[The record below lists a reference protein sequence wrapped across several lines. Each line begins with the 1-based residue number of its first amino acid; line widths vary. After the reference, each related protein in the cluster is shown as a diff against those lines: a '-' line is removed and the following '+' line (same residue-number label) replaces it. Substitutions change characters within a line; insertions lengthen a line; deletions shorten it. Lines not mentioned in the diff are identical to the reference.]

1 MAYKAEI
8 EIVNY
13 FLYIFGPI
21 FTARDPKIYSWVVW
35 GQSQVMGDEEQCS
48 DTKEESRY
56 AKKDQDEDADIMKTE
71 FVSLRR
77 KLTPFV
83 GKIWCCG
90 PLSSGVTAVG
100 LTYCVAVTL
109 SLLFYLSTVT
119 LTQFITVIVVVFSS
133 VVVLLVN
140 LLLLYGSARQKPHL
154 LLPWLAV
161 TIPGTLALLIYTAVQ
176 FHKLQ
181 PYQAVYV
188 GGLLLSTYFCAVV
201 VTQLHKLRATG
212 GKKKPKTLEG
222 GKEEQTEAVLVP
234 GEDTLLVELSPGLP
248 RPEEVID
255 VEKEVKLSANNPFLE
270 DVFKVKALQRAAKQA
285 RTTMD
290 IRSDFTPF
298 KSKEEKAAQDD
309 KKEVEV
315 PAKLRIFL
323 PTTGNDAEESDFDFS
338 FNDPVFDSSLVAAS
352 HQDPME

>member
-1 MAYKAEI
+1 
-8 EIVNY
+8 
-13 FLYIFGPI
+13 
-21 FTARDPKIYSWVVW
+21 
-35 GQSQVMGDEEQCS
+35 MGEEEGNS
-48 DTKEESRY
+48 PLREERQ
-56 AKKDQDEDADIMKTE
+56 KVEEGERMKRE
-71 FVSLRR
+71 MGSLRSR
-77 KLTPFV
+77 LTPFL

-176 FHKLQ
+176 FHKLR

-188 GGLLLSTYFCAVV
+188 GSLLLSIYFCAVV
-201 VTQLHKLRATG
+201 VTQLHKLRAGLATG
-212 GKKKPKTLEG
+212 GKKKPRTIEG
-222 GKEEQTEAVLVP
+222 GEEEEEKLQQKTEDVLVP

-248 RPEEVID
+248 RPEEVIN
-255 VEKEVKLSANNPFLE
+255 VEKEVKLSATNPFLE
-270 DVFKVKALQRAAKQA
+270 DVFKVKAMQRAAKQ
-285 RTTMD
+285 TTTSMD

-298 KSKEEKAAQDD
+298 KSKEEKAGREENEDV
-309 KKEVEV
+309 EVEL

-338 FNDPVFDSSLVAAS
+338 FNDPVFDSSLVASS
-352 HQDPME
+352 HPDPSD

>member
-1 MAYKAEI
+1 MGSPLREERRKVAEG
-8 EIVNY
+8 ERMKKE
-13 FLYIFGPI
+13 G
-21 FTARDPKIYSWVVW
+21 
-35 GQSQVMGDEEQCS
+35 MG
-48 DTKEESRY
+48 
-56 AKKDQDEDADIMKTE
+56 
-71 FVSLRR
+71 SLRSR
-77 KLTPFV
+77 LTPFL

-133 VVVLLVN
+133 VIVLLVN

-161 TIPGTLALLIYTAVQ
+161 TMPGTLALLIYTAVQ
-176 FHKLQ
+176 FHKLR

-188 GGLLLSTYFCAVV
+188 GALLLSTYFCAVV
-201 VTQLHKLRATG
+201 VTQLHKLRASLATG
-212 GKKKPKTLEG
+212 GKKKPRTIEG
-222 GKEEQTEAVLVP
+222 GEEEEEKLQQKTEDILVP
-234 GEDTLLVELSPGLP
+234 GEETFLVELSPGLP
-248 RPEEVID
+248 RPEEVIN
-255 VEKEVKLSANNPFLE
+255 VEKEVKLSATNPFLE
-270 DVFKVKALQRAAKQA
+270 DVFKVKAMQRAAKQA
-285 RTTMD
+285 TTSMD

-298 KSKEEKAAQDD
+298 KSKEEKAGQEEN
-309 KKEVEV
+309 EVEV

-338 FNDPVFDSSLVAAS
+338 FNDPVFDSSLVASS
-352 HQDPME
+352 HPDPLD

>member
-1 MAYKAEI
+1 MGSPLREERRKVAEG
-8 EIVNY
+8 ERMKKE
-13 FLYIFGPI
+13 G
-21 FTARDPKIYSWVVW
+21 
-35 GQSQVMGDEEQCS
+35 MG
-48 DTKEESRY
+48 
-56 AKKDQDEDADIMKTE
+56 
-71 FVSLRR
+71 SLRSR
-77 KLTPFV
+77 LTPFL

-133 VVVLLVN
+133 VIVLLVN

-161 TIPGTLALLIYTAVQ
+161 TMPGTLALLIYTAVQ
-176 FHKLQ
+176 FHKLR

-188 GGLLLSTYFCAVV
+188 GALLLSTYFCAVV
-201 VTQLHKLRATG
+201 VTQLHKLRASLATG
-212 GKKKPKTLEG
+212 GKKKPRTIEG
-222 GKEEQTEAVLVP
+222 GEEEEEKLQQKTEDILVP
-234 GEDTLLVELSPGLP
+234 GEETFLVELSPGLP
-248 RPEEVID
+248 RPEEVIN
-255 VEKEVKLSANNPFLE
+255 VEKEVKLSATNPFLE
-270 DVFKVKALQRAAKQA
+270 DVFKVKGMQRAAKQS
-285 RTTMD
+285 TTSMD

-298 KSKEEKAAQDD
+298 KSKEEKEV
-309 KKEVEV
+309 KEEEEL

-338 FNDPVFDSSLVAAS
+338 FNDPVFDSSLVASS
-352 HQDPME
+352 HPDPLD

>member
-1 MAYKAEI
+1 MKKEI
-8 EIVNY
+8 
-13 FLYIFGPI
+13 
-21 FTARDPKIYSWVVW
+21 
-35 GQSQVMGDEEQCS
+35 GDLR
-48 DTKEESRY
+48 SRL
-56 AKKDQDEDADIMKTE
+56 A
-71 FVSLRR
+71 
-77 KLTPFV
+77 PFF

-133 VVVLLVN
+133 VIVLLVN

-176 FHKLQ
+176 FHKLR

-201 VTQLHKLRATG
+201 VTQLHKLRAKLSPG
-212 GKKKPKTLEG
+212 GKRKPRTIEG
-222 GKEEQTEAVLVP
+222 GEEEEKLQRKTEDVLVP

-248 RPEEVID
+248 RPEEVIN
-255 VEKEVKLSANNPFLE
+255 VEKEVKLSATNPFLE
-270 DVFKVKALQRAAKQA
+270 DVFKVKAMQRAAKQA
-285 RTTMD
+285 TTSMD

-298 KSKEEKAAQDD
+298 KSKEEKAG
-309 KKEVEV
+309 KEENEEEL

-338 FNDPVFDSSLVAAS
+338 FNDPVFDSSLVAS
-352 HQDPME
+352 THPDPLD

>member
-1 MAYKAEI
+1 MGEEEGNSPLREERRKVDEGERMKKEI
-8 EIVNY
+8 
-13 FLYIFGPI
+13 G
-21 FTARDPKIYSWVVW
+21 
-35 GQSQVMGDEEQCS
+35 
-48 DTKEESRY
+48 
-56 AKKDQDEDADIMKTE
+56 
-71 FVSLRR
+71 SLRSR
-77 KLTPFV
+77 LTPFL

-133 VVVLLVN
+133 VIVLLVN

-161 TIPGTLALLIYTAVQ
+161 TMPGTLALLIYTAVQ
-176 FHKLQ
+176 FHKLR

-201 VTQLHKLRATG
+201 VTQLHKLRAGLATG
-212 GKKKPKTLEG
+212 GKKKPRTIEG
-222 GKEEQTEAVLVP
+222 GEEEEEKLQRKTEDILVP

-248 RPEEVID
+248 RPEEVIN
-255 VEKEVKLSANNPFLE
+255 VEKEVKLSATNPFLD
-270 DVFKVKALQRAAKQA
+270 DVFKVKAMQRAAKQA
-285 RTTMD
+285 TTSMD

-298 KSKEEKAAQDD
+298 KSKEEKAAQMEENEAE
-309 KKEVEV
+309 KEL

-323 PTTGNDAEESDFDFS
+323 PGNEGNDADESDFDFS
-338 FNDPVFDSSLVAAS
+338 FNDPVFDSSLVASS
-352 HQDPME
+352 HPDPLD

>member
-1 MAYKAEI
+1 
-8 EIVNY
+8 
-13 FLYIFGPI
+13 
-21 FTARDPKIYSWVVW
+21 
-35 GQSQVMGDEEQCS
+35 MGEEECTSPLRDEERRKVEEGERMK
-48 DTKEESRY
+48 KE
-56 AKKDQDEDADIMKTE
+56 IG
-71 FVSLRR
+71 SLRSR
-77 KLTPFV
+77 LTPFL

-133 VVVLLVN
+133 VIVLLVN

-161 TIPGTLALLIYTAVQ
+161 TMPGTLALLIYTAVQ
-176 FHKLQ
+176 FHKLR

-201 VTQLHKLRATG
+201 VTQLHKLRAGLASTG
-212 GKKKPKTLEG
+212 GKKKPRTIEG
-222 GKEEQTEAVLVP
+222 GEEEEEEEEKLQQKKLEDVLVP

-248 RPEEVID
+248 RPEEVIN
-255 VEKEVKLSANNPFLE
+255 VEKEVKLSSTNPFLE
-270 DVFKVKALQRAAKQA
+270 DVFKVKAMQRAAKQV
-285 RTTMD
+285 TTTSMD

-298 KSKEEKAAQDD
+298 KSKEEKAARDEEN
-309 KKEVEV
+309 EVEV
-315 PAKLRIFL
+315 ELPAKLRIFL
-323 PTTGNDAEESDFDFS
+323 PGNEGNDADESDFDFS
-338 FNDPVFDSSLVAAS
+338 FNDPVFDSSLVAS
-352 HQDPME
+352 NHPDPLD

>member
-1 MAYKAEI
+1 MKKE
-8 EIVNY
+8 
-13 FLYIFGPI
+13 G
-21 FTARDPKIYSWVVW
+21 
-35 GQSQVMGDEEQCS
+35 MG
-48 DTKEESRY
+48 
-56 AKKDQDEDADIMKTE
+56 
-71 FVSLRR
+71 SLRSR
-77 KLTPFV
+77 LTPFI

-176 FHKLQ
+176 FHKLR

-188 GGLLLSTYFCAVV
+188 GGLLLSICFCAVV
-201 VTQLHKLRATG
+201 VTHLHKLRAGLSKTG
-212 GKKKPKTLEG
+212 GKKKPRTIEG
-222 GKEEQTEAVLVP
+222 GEEEKLQQKMEDALVP

-248 RPEEVID
+248 RPEEVIN
-255 VEKEVKLSANNPFLE
+255 VEKEVKLSATNPFLE
-270 DVFKVKALQRAAKQA
+270 DVFKVKAMQRAAKQS
-285 RTTMD
+285 TTSMD

-298 KSKEEKAAQDD
+298 KSKEEKDE
-309 KKEVEV
+309 KEEEL
-315 PAKLRIFL
+315 PAKLRI
-323 PTTGNDAEESDFDFS
+323 
-338 FNDPVFDSSLVAAS
+338 
-352 HQDPME
+352 

>member
-1 MAYKAEI
+1 
-8 EIVNY
+8 
-13 FLYIFGPI
+13 
-21 FTARDPKIYSWVVW
+21 
-35 GQSQVMGDEEQCS
+35 MGEEEGNS
-48 DTKEESRY
+48 PLREER
-56 AKKDQDEDADIMKTE
+56 QTVEEGERMKRE
-71 FVSLRR
+71 MGSLRSR
-77 KLTPFV
+77 LTPFL

-176 FHKLQ
+176 FHKLR

-188 GGLLLSTYFCAVV
+188 GGLLLSIYFCAVV
-201 VTQLHKLRATG
+201 VTQLHKLRAGLATG
-212 GKKKPKTLEG
+212 GKKKPRTIEG
-222 GKEEQTEAVLVP
+222 GEEEEEKLQKKTEDVLVP

-248 RPEEVID
+248 RPEEVIN
-255 VEKEVKLSANNPFLE
+255 VEKEVKLSATNPFLE
-270 DVFKVKALQRAAKQA
+270 DVFKVKAMQRAAKQA
-285 RTTMD
+285 TTSMD

-298 KSKEEKAAQDD
+298 KSKEEKAG
-309 KKEVEV
+309 EEENEEEL

-338 FNDPVFDSSLVAAS
+338 FNDPVFDSSLVASS
-352 HQDPME
+352 HPDPLD

>member
-1 MAYKAEI
+1 
-8 EIVNY
+8 
-13 FLYIFGPI
+13 
-21 FTARDPKIYSWVVW
+21 
-35 GQSQVMGDEEQCS
+35 MGEEEGNS
-48 DTKEESRY
+48 PLREERQ
-56 AKKDQDEDADIMKTE
+56 KVEEGERMKRE
-71 FVSLRR
+71 MGSLRSR
-77 KLTPFV
+77 LTPFL

-176 FHKLQ
+176 FHKLR

-188 GGLLLSTYFCAVV
+188 GSLLLSIYFCAVV
-201 VTQLHKLRATG
+201 VTQLHKLRAGLATG
-212 GKKKPKTLEG
+212 GKKKPRTIEAGEEEEEKLQKKTED
-222 GKEEQTEAVLVP
+222 VLVP

-248 RPEEVID
+248 RPEEVIN
-255 VEKEVKLSANNPFLE
+255 VEKEVKLSATNPFLE
-270 DVFKVKALQRAAKQA
+270 DVFKVKAMQRAAKQS
-285 RTTMD
+285 TTSMD

-298 KSKEEKAAQDD
+298 KSKEEKAG
-309 KKEVEV
+309 EEENEEEL

-323 PTTGNDAEESDFDFS
+323 PTTDNDAEESDFDFS
-338 FNDPVFDSSLVAAS
+338 FNDPVFDSSLVASS
-352 HQDPME
+352 HPDPLD

>member
-1 MAYKAEI
+1 
-8 EIVNY
+8 
-13 FLYIFGPI
+13 
-21 FTARDPKIYSWVVW
+21 
-35 GQSQVMGDEEQCS
+35 MGEEEGNS
-48 DTKEESRY
+48 PLREE
-56 AKKDQDEDADIMKTE
+56 
-71 FVSLRR
+71 RR
-77 KLTPFV
+77 KVEEGEKMKKEIGDLRSRLAPFL

-133 VVVLLVN
+133 VIVLLVN

-176 FHKLQ
+176 FHKLR

-201 VTQLHKLRATG
+201 VTQLHKLRAKLSPG
-212 GKKKPKTLEG
+212 GKRKPRTIEG
-222 GKEEQTEAVLVP
+222 GEEEGEERLRQKTEAVLIP

-255 VEKEVKLSANNPFLE
+255 VEKEVKLSATNPLLE
-270 DVFKVKALQRAAKQA
+270 DVFKVKAMQRAAKQ
-285 RTTMD
+285 TTTSMD

-298 KSKEEKAAQDD
+298 KSKEEKAGREENEDV
-309 KKEVEV
+309 EVEL

-338 FNDPVFDSSLVAAS
+338 FNDPVFDSSLVASS
-352 HQDPME
+352 HPDPSD

>member
-1 MAYKAEI
+1 
-8 EIVNY
+8 
-13 FLYIFGPI
+13 
-21 FTARDPKIYSWVVW
+21 
-35 GQSQVMGDEEQCS
+35 MGEEEGNS
-48 DTKEESRY
+48 PLREER
-56 AKKDQDEDADIMKTE
+56 QTVEEGERMKRE
-71 FVSLRR
+71 MGSLRSR
-77 KLTPFV
+77 LTPFL

-188 GGLLLSTYFCAVV
+188 GGLLLSIYFCAVV
-201 VTQLHKLRATG
+201 VTQLHKLRAGLATG
-212 GKKKPKTLEG
+212 GKKKPRTIEG
-222 GKEEQTEAVLVP
+222 GEEEEEKLQKKTEDVLVP

-248 RPEEVID
+248 RPEEVIN
-255 VEKEVKLSANNPFLE
+255 VEKEVKLSATNPFLE
-270 DVFKVKALQRAAKQA
+270 DVFKVKAMQRAAKQS
-285 RTTMD
+285 TTSMD

-298 KSKEEKAAQDD
+298 KSKEEKTG
-309 KKEVEV
+309 EEENEEEL

-323 PTTGNDAEESDFDFS
+323 PTTDNDAEESDFDFS
-338 FNDPVFDSSLVAAS
+338 FNDPVFDSSLVASS
-352 HQDPME
+352 HPDPLD

>member
-1 MAYKAEI
+1 MGEEGGNSPLREERRKVEEGERMKKEI
-8 EIVNY
+8 
-13 FLYIFGPI
+13 G
-21 FTARDPKIYSWVVW
+21 
-35 GQSQVMGDEEQCS
+35 
-48 DTKEESRY
+48 
-56 AKKDQDEDADIMKTE
+56 
-71 FVSLRR
+71 SLRSR
-77 KLTPFV
+77 LTPFL

-133 VVVLLVN
+133 VIVLLVN

-161 TIPGTLALLIYTAVQ
+161 TMPGTLALLIYTAVQ
-176 FHKLQ
+176 FHKLR

-201 VTQLHKLRATG
+201 VTQLHKLRAGLATG
-212 GKKKPKTLEG
+212 GKKKPRTIEG
-222 GKEEQTEAVLVP
+222 GEEEEEKLQQKAEDVLVP

-248 RPEEVID
+248 RPEEVIN
-255 VEKEVKLSANNPFLE
+255 VEKEVKLSATNPFLE
-270 DVFKVKALQRAAKQA
+270 DVFKMKAMQRAAKQA
-285 RTTMD
+285 TTSMD

-298 KSKEEKAAQDD
+298 KSKEDKAGQEEN
-309 KKEVEV
+309 EVEV

-323 PTTGNDAEESDFDFS
+323 PTTCNDAEESDFDFS
-338 FNDPVFDSSLVAAS
+338 FNDPVFDSSLVASS
-352 HQDPME
+352 HPDPLD

>member
-1 MAYKAEI
+1 MREEDQRLREERRKVAE
-8 EIVNY
+8 EERMRRE
-13 FLYIFGPI
+13 G
-21 FTARDPKIYSWVVW
+21 
-35 GQSQVMGDEEQCS
+35 MG
-48 DTKEESRY
+48 
-56 AKKDQDEDADIMKTE
+56 
-71 FVSLRR
+71 SLRSR
-77 KLTPFV
+77 LSPFL

-161 TIPGTLALLIYTAVQ
+161 TIPGTMALLIYTAVQ

-298 KSKEEKAAQDD
+298 KSKEEKAAQEEE
-309 KKEVEV
+309 KEVEV

>member
-1 MAYKAEI
+1 M
-8 EIVNY
+8 
-13 FLYIFGPI
+13 
-21 FTARDPKIYSWVVW
+21 
-35 GQSQVMGDEEQCS
+35 
-48 DTKEESRY
+48 
-56 AKKDQDEDADIMKTE
+56 
-71 FVSLRR
+71 
-77 KLTPFV
+77 
-83 GKIWCCG
+83 
-90 PLSSGVTAVG
+90 
-100 LTYCVAVTL
+100 
-109 SLLFYLSTVT
+109 
-119 LTQFITVIVVVFSS
+119 VVFSS

-161 TIPGTLALLIYTAVQ
+161 TIPGTMALLIYTAVQ

-270 DVFKVKALQRAAKQA
+270 DVFKVKASQRAAKQA
-285 RTTMD
+285 GTTMD

-298 KSKEEKAAQDD
+298 KSKEEKTAQDD
-309 KKEVEV
+309 EKEVEV

>member
-1 MAYKAEI
+1 
-8 EIVNY
+8 
-13 FLYIFGPI
+13 
-21 FTARDPKIYSWVVW
+21 
-35 GQSQVMGDEEQCS
+35 MGEEEGNSPLREERQKVEEGERMK
-48 DTKEESRY
+48 KE
-56 AKKDQDEDADIMKTE
+56 MG
-71 FVSLRR
+71 SLRSR
-77 KLTPFV
+77 LTPFF

-161 TIPGTLALLIYTAVQ
+161 TMPGTLALLIYTAVQ
-176 FHKLQ
+176 FHKLR

-188 GGLLLSTYFCAVV
+188 GSLLLSIYFCAVV
-201 VTQLHKLRATG
+201 VTQLHKLRAGLATG
-212 GKKKPKTLEG
+212 GKKKPRTIEG
-222 GKEEQTEAVLVP
+222 GEEEEEKLQQKTEDVLVP

-248 RPEEVID
+248 RPEEVIN
-255 VEKEVKLSANNPFLE
+255 VEKEVKLSATNPFLE
-270 DVFKVKALQRAAKQA
+270 DVFKVKAMQRAAKQA
-285 RTTMD
+285 TTSMD

-298 KSKEEKAAQDD
+298 KSKEEKAG
-309 KKEVEV
+309 KEENEEEL

-338 FNDPVFDSSLVAAS
+338 FNDPVFDSSLVAS
-352 HQDPME
+352 THPDPLD

>member
-1 MAYKAEI
+1 
-8 EIVNY
+8 
-13 FLYIFGPI
+13 
-21 FTARDPKIYSWVVW
+21 
-35 GQSQVMGDEEQCS
+35 MGEEEGNS
-48 DTKEESRY
+48 PLREERQ
-56 AKKDQDEDADIMKTE
+56 KVEEGERMKRE
-71 FVSLRR
+71 MGSLRSR
-77 KLTPFV
+77 LTPFL

-176 FHKLQ
+176 FHKLR

-188 GGLLLSTYFCAVV
+188 GGLLLSIYFCAVV
-201 VTQLHKLRATG
+201 VTQLHKLRAGLATG
-212 GKKKPKTLEG
+212 GKKKPRTIEG
-222 GKEEQTEAVLVP
+222 GEEEEEKLQKKTEDVLVP

-248 RPEEVID
+248 RPEEVIN
-255 VEKEVKLSANNPFLE
+255 VEKEVKLSATNPFLE
-270 DVFKVKALQRAAKQA
+270 DVFKVKAMQRAAKQA
-285 RTTMD
+285 TTSMD

-298 KSKEEKAAQDD
+298 KSKEEKAG
-309 KKEVEV
+309 EEENEEEL

-338 FNDPVFDSSLVAAS
+338 FNDPVFDSSLVASS
-352 HQDPME
+352 HPDPLD

>member
-1 MAYKAEI
+1 
-8 EIVNY
+8 
-13 FLYIFGPI
+13 
-21 FTARDPKIYSWVVW
+21 
-35 GQSQVMGDEEQCS
+35 MGEEEGNS
-48 DTKEESRY
+48 PLREERQ
-56 AKKDQDEDADIMKTE
+56 KVEEGERMKRE
-71 FVSLRR
+71 MGSLRSR
-77 KLTPFV
+77 LTPFL

-176 FHKLQ
+176 FHKLR

-188 GGLLLSTYFCAVV
+188 GGLLLSIYFCAVV
-201 VTQLHKLRATG
+201 VTQLHKLRAGLATG
-212 GKKKPKTLEG
+212 GKKKPRTIEAGEEEEEKLQKKTED
-222 GKEEQTEAVLVP
+222 VLVP

-248 RPEEVID
+248 RPEEVIN
-255 VEKEVKLSANNPFLE
+255 VEKEVKLSATNPFLE
-270 DVFKVKALQRAAKQA
+270 DVFKVKAMQRAAK
-285 RTTMD
+285 RSTTSMD

-298 KSKEEKAAQDD
+298 KSKEEKTG
-309 KKEVEV
+309 EEENEEEL

-323 PTTGNDAEESDFDFS
+323 PTTDNDAEESDFDFS
-338 FNDPVFDSSLVAAS
+338 FNDPVFDSSLVASS
-352 HQDPME
+352 HPDPLD

>member
-1 MAYKAEI
+1 
-8 EIVNY
+8 
-13 FLYIFGPI
+13 
-21 FTARDPKIYSWVVW
+21 
-35 GQSQVMGDEEQCS
+35 MGEEEGNSPLREERQKVEEGERMK
-48 DTKEESRY
+48 KE
-56 AKKDQDEDADIMKTE
+56 MG
-71 FVSLRR
+71 SLRSR
-77 KLTPFV
+77 LTPFF

-176 FHKLQ
+176 FHKLR

-188 GGLLLSTYFCAVV
+188 GSLLLSIYFCAVV
-201 VTQLHKLRATG
+201 VTQLHKLRAGLATG
-212 GKKKPKTLEG
+212 GKKKPRTIEG
-222 GKEEQTEAVLVP
+222 GEEEEEKLQQKTEDVLVP

-248 RPEEVID
+248 RPEEVIN
-255 VEKEVKLSANNPFLE
+255 VEKEVKLSATNPFLE
-270 DVFKVKALQRAAKQA
+270 DVFKVKAMQRAAKQA
-285 RTTMD
+285 TTSMD

-298 KSKEEKAAQDD
+298 KSKEEKAG
-309 KKEVEV
+309 KEENEEEL

-338 FNDPVFDSSLVAAS
+338 FNDPVFDSSLVAS
-352 HQDPME
+352 THPDPLD

>member
-1 MAYKAEI
+1 
-8 EIVNY
+8 
-13 FLYIFGPI
+13 
-21 FTARDPKIYSWVVW
+21 
-35 GQSQVMGDEEQCS
+35 MGEEEGNSPLREERQKVEEGERMK
-48 DTKEESRY
+48 KE
-56 AKKDQDEDADIMKTE
+56 MG
-71 FVSLRR
+71 SLRSR
-77 KLTPFV
+77 LTPFF

-176 FHKLQ
+176 FHKLR

-188 GGLLLSTYFCAVV
+188 GGLLLSIYFCAVV
-201 VTQLHKLRATG
+201 VTQLHKLRAGLATG
-212 GKKKPKTLEG
+212 GKKKPRTIEG
-222 GKEEQTEAVLVP
+222 GEEEEEKLQKKAEDVLVP

-248 RPEEVID
+248 RPEEVIN
-255 VEKEVKLSANNPFLE
+255 VEKEVKLSATNPFLE
-270 DVFKVKALQRAAKQA
+270 DVFKVKAMQRAAKQS
-285 RTTMD
+285 TTSMD

-298 KSKEEKAAQDD
+298 KSKEEKTG
-309 KKEVEV
+309 EEENEEEL

-338 FNDPVFDSSLVAAS
+338 FNDPVFDSSLVASS
-352 HQDPME
+352 HPDPLD

>member
-1 MAYKAEI
+1 MGSPLREERRKVAEG
-8 EIVNY
+8 ERMKKE
-13 FLYIFGPI
+13 G
-21 FTARDPKIYSWVVW
+21 
-35 GQSQVMGDEEQCS
+35 MG
-48 DTKEESRY
+48 
-56 AKKDQDEDADIMKTE
+56 
-71 FVSLRR
+71 SLRSR
-77 KLTPFV
+77 LTPFL

-133 VVVLLVN
+133 VIVLLVN

-176 FHKLQ
+176 FHKLR

-188 GGLLLSTYFCAVV
+188 GGLLLSIYFCAVV
-201 VTQLHKLRATG
+201 VTQLHKLRAGLSTTG
-212 GKKKPKTLEG
+212 GKKKPRSIEG
-222 GKEEQTEAVLVP
+222 GEEEQEKLQQKMEDVLVP

-248 RPEEVID
+248 RPEEVIN
-255 VEKEVKLSANNPFLE
+255 VEKEVKLSATNPFLE
-270 DVFKVKALQRAAKQA
+270 DVFKVKAMQRAAKQS
-285 RTTMD
+285 TTSMD

-298 KSKEEKAAQDD
+298 KSKEEKDE
-309 KKEVEV
+309 KEEEL

-338 FNDPVFDSSLVAAS
+338 FNDPVFDSSLVASS
-352 HQDPME
+352 HPDPVD

>member
-1 MAYKAEI
+1 
-8 EIVNY
+8 
-13 FLYIFGPI
+13 
-21 FTARDPKIYSWVVW
+21 
-35 GQSQVMGDEEQCS
+35 MGEEEGNS
-48 DTKEESRY
+48 PLREER
-56 AKKDQDEDADIMKTE
+56 QTVEEGERMKRE
-71 FVSLRR
+71 MGSLRSR
-77 KLTPFV
+77 LTPFL

-176 FHKLQ
+176 FHKLR

-188 GGLLLSTYFCAVV
+188 GGLLLSIYFCAVV
-201 VTQLHKLRATG
+201 VTQLHKLRAGLATG
-212 GKKKPKTLEG
+212 GKKKPRTIEG
-222 GKEEQTEAVLVP
+222 GEEEEEKLQKKTEDVLVP

-248 RPEEVID
+248 RPEEVIN
-255 VEKEVKLSANNPFLE
+255 VEKEVKLSATNPFLE
-270 DVFKVKALQRAAKQA
+270 DVFKVKAMQRAAKQA
-285 RTTMD
+285 TTSMD

-298 KSKEEKAAQDD
+298 KSKEEKAG
-309 KKEVEV
+309 KEENEEEL

-338 FNDPVFDSSLVAAS
+338 FNDPVFDSSLVAS
-352 HQDPME
+352 THPDPLD